1 MKKVFVLAAT
11 ALMLLFSGCNKE
23 ESKNSIEGEWYC
35 YENGEQHTRLY
46 MGLKDGKADLI
57 ITAWGDRYKGSY
69 TYDEAKQTLSIS
81 YTEKICRGVAGELQE
96 QSTLTSNLFNGWPGP
111 TSADHV
117 SLANPIEMTFKVNGD
132 KATCEFVGL
141 EMEMVRK

>member
-11 ALMLLFSGCNKE
+11 ALMLLFLGCTKE
-23 ESKNSIEGEWYC
+23 ESKNSIEGNWYC

-46 MGLKDGKADLI
+46 VGLENGKADLI

-69 TYDEAKQTLSIS
+69 TYDEAKQTLSIA
-81 YTEKICRGVAGELQE
+81 YTEQICRGVAGELQE

-111 TSADHV
+111 TEADHV
-117 SLANPIEMTFKVNGD
+117 NLPNPIVMPFKVDGN

-141 EMEMVRK
+141 ELELVRK

>member
-1 MKKVFVLAAT
+1 
-11 ALMLLFSGCNKE
+11 MLLFSGCTKE
-23 ESKNSIEGEWYC
+23 ESKNSIEGKWYC

-46 MGLKDGKADLI
+46 VGLENGKADLI
-57 ITAWGDRYKGSY
+57 ITAWGDRYKGGY
-69 TYDEAKQTLSIS
+69 TYDEAKQTLSIA
-81 YTEKICRGVAGELQE
+81 YTEKICRGVAGELLE

-111 TSADHV
+111 TAADHV
-117 SLANPIEMTFKVNGD
+117 SLPNPIEMIFKVNGN